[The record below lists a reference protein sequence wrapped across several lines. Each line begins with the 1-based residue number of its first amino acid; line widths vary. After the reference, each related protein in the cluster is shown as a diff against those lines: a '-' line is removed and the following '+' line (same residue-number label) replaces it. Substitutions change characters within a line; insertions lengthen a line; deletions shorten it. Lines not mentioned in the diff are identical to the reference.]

1 MPVIEVEQGSADW
14 LKMRVGMC
22 TGSRIIDVVTK
33 LKKGGYC
40 AARQD
45 YLMELV
51 VERLTGL
58 NADNY
63 VSPAMQWGIDNE
75 QFAVAAYEIERDVM
89 LEPGGFAMHPE
100 IKWFGASPDR
110 RIGENGLLEVKC
122 PTSRTHLRY
131 LIENVVPI
139 EYQPQ
144 MLAEMACSERE
155 YVDFVSFD
163 PRFPPGLQ
171 LFVKRFERNDELI
184 AIMETEIRQF
194 LTEVEAMEKQVREF
208 ERSNPWGIRQL
219 A

>member
-1 MPVIEVEQGSADW
+1 
-14 LKMRVGMC
+14 
-22 TGSRIIDVVTK
+22 
-33 LKKGGYC
+33 
-40 AARQD
+40 
-45 YLMELV
+45 
-51 VERLTGL
+51 
-58 NADNY
+58 
-63 VSPAMQWGIDNE
+63 
-75 QFAVAAYEIERDVM
+75 
-89 LEPGGFAMHPE
+89 
-100 IKWFGASPDR
+100 
-110 RIGENGLLEVKC
+110 
-122 PTSRTHLRY
+122 
-131 LIENVVPI
+131 
-139 EYQPQ
+139 